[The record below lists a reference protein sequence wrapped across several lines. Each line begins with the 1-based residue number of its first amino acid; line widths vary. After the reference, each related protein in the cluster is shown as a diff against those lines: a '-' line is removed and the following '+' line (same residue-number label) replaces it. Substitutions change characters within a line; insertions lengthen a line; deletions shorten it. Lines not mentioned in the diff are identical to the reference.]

1 MKKIFTLLF
10 AVGFLTAVNAQPG
23 SRDDRDDQQ
32 NDQRDREYSQRDDQ
46 PNAEWDNNDG
56 YSNQR
61 DVVIYNDR
69 RNNDNRYD
77 NRNGSNG
84 RGRMEMQ
91 IAMINRKY
99 DYQIQ
104 RVRNDFFMG
113 RNEKMR
119 AIRSLEMQRQ
129 REVKMMYA
137 RAGNRNGQIDR
148 RYDSNRR
155 Y

>member
-23 SRDDRDDQQ
+23 SRDDRDDQ
-32 NDQRDREYSQRDDQ
+32 RDGEYSQRDDQ
-46 PNAEWDNNDG
+46 PNAEWDKNDG
-56 YSNQR
+56 YNNQR

-69 RNNDNRYD
+69 RDNDNRYD
-77 NRNGSNG
+77 NRNGSSG

-113 RNEKMR
+113 RYEKMR

-148 RYDSNRR
+148 RYDPTRR

>member
-32 NDQRDREYSQRDDQ
+32 NDQRDREYNQQRDDQ
-46 PNAEWDNNDG
+46 PNEEWDKNDG
-56 YSNQR
+56 YNNQR

-69 RNNDNRYD
+69 RDNDNRYD
-77 NRNGSNG
+77 NRIGSSG
-84 RGRMEMQ
+84 RGRIEMQ

-113 RNEKMR
+113 RYEK
-119 AIRSLEMQRQ
+119 
-129 REVKMMYA
+129 
-137 RAGNRNGQIDR
+137 
-148 RYDSNRR
+148 
-155 Y
+155 